1 MKFIPY
7 IKFVLLI
14 VCIIA
19 FAGGLASYDSDQP
32 RVVTEGL
39 DLLFSFSAFLTIVT
53 VVAAVAMPLIS
64 ILQNPKKAL
73 TSFVGIALVAVVFFI
88 AYSLSSDEPIVLASG
103 KVMDNVAQLR
113 FADTSLYAMYIAF
126 GGVLVAMV
134 GTEIYKIFK

>member
-14 VCIIA
+14 LCIVA
-19 FAGGLASYDSDQP
+19 FALGLASYDSDQP

-39 DLLFSFSAFLTIVT
+39 NLLFSFSAVLTIVT
-53 VVAAVAMPLIS
+53 VVAAIAMPLIG
-64 ILQNPKKAL
+64 IFQNPKKAL

-88 AYSLSSDEPIVLASG
+88 AYSLSSEEPITLASG
-103 KVMDNVAQLR
+103 KVLDSVAELK
-113 FADTSLYAMYIAF
+113 FADTSLYAMYISFA
-126 GGVLVAMV
+126 GVLVAMV